1 MRRLKMKK
9 KVYSKKGT
17 RSRST
22 IGFILVLVVMA
33 FVSFVMINGLQIG
46 IYQILPIKETVN
58 YGLDLT
64 GGVYVVLEAKETKGD
79 PITDEK
85 INRAVAIIQERI
97 DGLGVSEPIIAK
109 QGENR
114 IRVSI
119 PDMQDQK
126 EALDV
131 IGKTAQLEF
140 VGPDG
145 EVILTGE
152 QVQESN
158 AVYQT
163 DETSARS
170 PVVTLKFNKK
180 GTEAFADAT
189 AKYIN
194 QIIEIKLD
202 GEAISSPQVQTVIT
216 GGEAIITG
224 MADIEE
230 AGNLATLIQ
239 AGALPVELEPVE
251 VRTVGP
257 TLGQDSLDKSII
269 GGAIGIS
276 LVLAFMLIYYRMP
289 GFIADLALIIYV
301 LLNFLVYA
309 LIGVTI
315 TLPGVAGI
323 ILSIGMAV
331 DANVIIFE
339 RIKEELRIGKSL
351 GAAIDSGF
359 KEAFSSIFDGNVTVI
374 IAGVVL
380 FALGSGTVKGF
391 AVTLLIGTAISMF
404 TALTITR
411 HLLKMFVNT
420 GIAKNTKLY
429 GA

>member
-1 MRRLKMKK
+1 MRRLEMKK
-9 KVYSKKGT
+9 KVYKKKGT
-17 RSRST
+17 RSKST
-22 IGFILVLVVMA
+22 VGFVLVLAIIA
-33 FVSFVMINGLQIG
+33 FTSFVMINGLQVG
-46 IYQILPIKETVN
+46 IYEILPVKDNVN

-64 GGVYVVLEAKETKGD
+64 GGVYVVLEAKEAKGD
-79 PITDEK
+79 PVTDEK
-85 INRAVAIIQERI
+85 INRAIAIIQERI
-97 DGLGVSEPIIAK
+97 DGLGVSEPIIAR

-145 EVILTGE
+145 EVVLTGE
-152 QVQESN
+152 RVKESN

-163 DETSARS
+163 DETGARS
-170 PVVTLKFNKK
+170 AVVTLKFNEA
-180 GTEAFADAT
+180 GTEAFAEAT

-194 QIIEIKLD
+194 QVIEIKLD
-202 GEAISSPQVQTVIT
+202 GEVISAPQVQTKIT
-216 GGEAIITG
+216 GGEAVITG
-224 MADIEE
+224 MANIEE

-251 VRTVGP
+251 VRTIGP
-257 TLGQDSLDKSII
+257 TLGQDSLEKSII

-276 LVLAFMLIYYRMP
+276 LVFAFMLFYYRVP
-289 GFIADLALIIYV
+289 GFIADLALIVYV
-301 LLNFLVYA
+301 LLNFLVYS

-359 KEAFSSIFDGNVTVI
+359 KEAFSSIFDGNVTVV
-374 IAGVVL
+374 IAGLVL

-404 TALTITR
+404 TALTVTR
-411 HLLKMFVNT
+411 HLLKMFVNMQ
-420 GIAKNTKLY
+420 IVKNTKFY

>member
-1 MRRLKMKK
+1 MKK
-9 KVYSKKGT
+9 KVYKKKGT
-17 RSRST
+17 KSKST
-22 IGFILVLVVMA
+22 IGFVLILA
-33 FVSFVMINGLQIG
+33 IIASVSFTMINGLQIG
-46 IYQILPIKETVN
+46 IYQILPVKDIVN

-64 GGVYVVLEAKETKGD
+64 GGVYVVLEAKEAEGD
-79 PITDEK
+79 PVTDQK
-85 INRAVAIIQERI
+85 INRAIAIIQERI

-145 EVILTGE
+145 QVVLTGE
-152 QVQESN
+152 RVKESN

-163 DETSARS
+163 DEAGARS
-170 PVVTLKFNKK
+170 AVVTLKFNET
-180 GTEAFADAT
+180 GTKDFAEAT

-194 QIIEIKLD
+194 QVIEIKLD
-202 GEAISSPQVQTVIT
+202 GEVISAPQVQTVIT
-216 GGEAIITG
+216 GGEAVITG
-224 MADIEE
+224 MANIEE
-230 AGNLATLIQ
+230 AGNLSTLIQ

-257 TLGQDSLDKSII
+257 TLGQDSLEKSII

-276 LVLAFMLIYYRMP
+276 LVFAFMLFYYRVP
-289 GFIADLALIIYV
+289 GFIADLALIVYV
-301 LLNFLVYA
+301 LLNFLVYS

-339 RIKEELRIGKSL
+339 RIKEELRIGKSI

-359 KEAFSSIFDGNVTVI
+359 KEAF
-374 IAGVVL
+374 
-380 FALGSGTVKGF
+380 
-391 AVTLLIGTAISMF
+391 
-404 TALTITR
+404 
-411 HLLKMFVNT
+411 HLYLMEM
-420 GIAKNTKLY
+420 LR
-429 GA
+429 